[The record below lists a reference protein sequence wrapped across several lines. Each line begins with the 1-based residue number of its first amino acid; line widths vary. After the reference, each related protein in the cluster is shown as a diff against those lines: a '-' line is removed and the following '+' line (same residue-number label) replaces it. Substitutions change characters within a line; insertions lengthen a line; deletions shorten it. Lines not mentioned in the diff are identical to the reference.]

1 MKRYNHK
8 TMYRA
13 YVRGNDMMSSPG
25 LFEIKDELQELLE
38 DKTMEEVFDVI
49 HTICR
54 VTRAPHILTYV
65 LAHPTAKKHALRVLS
80 YGCPRS
86 RRNCKKAGDSC
97 ICKK

>member
-1 MKRYNHK
+1 MNHEVLYN
-8 TMYRA
+8 A
-13 YVRGNDMMSSPG
+13 YVKGNSMMTSPG
-25 LFEIKDELQELLE
+25 LFEIKEELQELIE
-38 DKTMEEVFDVI
+38 DKSVEEIFDVI

-54 VTRAPHILTYV
+54 VTRAPNIVTYI

-86 RRNCKKAGDSC
+86 RRNCKKAGASC